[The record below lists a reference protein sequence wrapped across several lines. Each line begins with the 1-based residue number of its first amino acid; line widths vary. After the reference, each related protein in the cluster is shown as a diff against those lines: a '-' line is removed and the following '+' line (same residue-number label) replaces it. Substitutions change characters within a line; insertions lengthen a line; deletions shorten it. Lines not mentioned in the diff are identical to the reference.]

1 MLLLWL
7 YLVQPYTFHTFLAAF
22 YQCIFWYWT
31 LPVVLD
37 LIDLFYSTIR
47 YLEHLCYL
55 SDYFLCYSVLGLCLC
70 AIQFCLFLFPCHS
83 YCVQLASSNAQ
94 YHRACFIMVFN
105 FHACMCVEVSFML
118 SYETLLIGS
127 NTSNISTIIG
137 KYWCES
143 NIIITDKLIYLG
155 ICINEYTNERGM
167 RISISWHEYKHYS
180 CTS

>member
-1 MLLLWL
+1 MYLLILDFACCLRPDRSLFTVPLDTWSICAISL
-7 YLVQPYTFHTFLAAF
+7 TISFATQFLDF
-22 YQCIFWYWT
+22 
-31 LPVVLD
+31 
-37 LIDLFYSTIR
+37 
-47 YLEHLCYL
+47 
-55 SDYFLCYSVLGLCLC
+55 LC
-70 AIQFCLFLFPCHS
+70 AIQFCLFLLPCHS

-167 RISISWHEYKHYS
+167 RISIS
-180 CTS
+180 